1 MSYKNN
7 IHYKRGKRWGLAIF
21 RSNLQLFGKDGV
33 RKSDNAHTTC
43 RKYANDM
50 KIKKT
55 KSGKYLDYKTR
66 MAYRGLADGL
76 FEGYN
81 RFDGGRR

>member
-21 RSNLQLFGKDGV
+21 RSNLQLFGKVGIH
-33 RKSDNAHTTC
+33 KSYKSHMTC
-43 RKYANDM
+43 YKYANDM

-66 MAYRGLADGL
+66 MAYRGMADGL
-76 FEGYN
+76 FEGYD
-81 RFDGGRR
+81 RFSRR